1 MPQEVGAGGRHSKQ
15 GSGPASAGTP
25 PGHGRPTPWREWP
38 TVAVYCRRR
47 PPYVLRI
54 RETFKGYEAGTVP
67 AGEFLA
73 FIVQLRGEIQAP
85 CAARPST

>member
-1 MPQEVGAGGRHSKQ
+1 MSQSTA
-15 GSGPASAGTP
+15 ASE
-25 PGHGRPTPWREWP
+25 H
-38 TVAVYCRRR
+38 
-47 PPYVLRI
+47 PYVLRI

>member
-1 MPQEVGAGGRHSKQ
+1 VREHPGAMVDQHRGGSGRH
-15 GSGPASAGTP
+15 
-25 PGHGRPTPWREWP
+25 
-38 TVAVYCRRR
+38 VAVYCRRR

-67 AGEFLA
+67 AGEFLV
-73 FIVQLRGEIQAP
+73 FIVQLCGEIQAP